1 MAFDGSI
8 APGDLLNKLMSA
20 AAGRLFR
27 FGGEWFIWPAYWQ
40 GPSFAFGESLL
51 VDSIRG
57 ARTGLIVSCST
68 GCLGLTSRL
77 TTRVPS
83 RNLYID
89 RGYFNGPNILPMPV
103 TVSSDRRLI
112 SSSLKTAGMN
122 SGERYHPMP

>member
-89 RGYFNGPNILPMPV
+89 RGYFNRTTQDNSNFQWQRTKYPAHAC
-103 TVSSDRRLI
+103 D
-112 SSSLKTAGMN
+112 SLLG
-122 SGERYHPMP
+122 